1 VITDGRPNGA
11 VELRVADNG
20 ELLVRGPE
28 VAVGYLDATQ
38 TAEAFTADGWYRTG
52 DLATIAADGTVAIV
66 GRLKE
71 IVIRGGENISTAEVE
86 AVLERH
92 PSIRHAVVVGEPDA
106 LMGERVV
113 AFVASA
119 AFDLDACRAW
129 FEDQGVAKF
138 KTPERVI
145 VVGEIP
151 LLATG
156 KADREALKRQL

>member
-1 VITDGRPNGA
+1 
-11 VELRVADNG
+11 
-20 ELLVRGPE
+20 
-28 VAVGYLDATQ
+28 
-38 TAEAFTADGWYRTG
+38 
-52 DLATIAADGTVAIV
+52 
-66 GRLKE
+66 LKE

-113 AFVASA
+113 AFVEGSA
-119 AFDLDACRAW
+119 TFDVDACRAW

-138 KTPERVI
+138 KTPERV
-145 VVGEIP
+145 VVVDEIP